1 MYIHMSRIESEYTTT
16 TMNES
21 TGGRG
26 RRSNRSAS
34 ALLRGAA
41 LIAVFFIASSTLT
54 LAAPTPLTLINGWK
68 NAPFG
73 TSAASVE
80 EVSGIVHFKGAISS
94 GTSIHPFTL
103 PAQYRPATNV
113 YVPVDLCNAHNGRLF
128 IQPNGTV
135 TIQAENGTFS
145 NAQCFT
151 SLDGASFAPAATAG
165 FVPLTLINNWTNAPF
180 GTSNA
185 AIINLNG
192 TFHFK
197 GAIAS
202 GSNSQPFSMPPGFF
216 PLVEV
221 YIPIDLCNA
230 TKGRLH
236 ISLTGTVNIEAENGA
251 FSNAQ
256 CFTSLDGA
264 WFTELQELDGFQDPT
279 LINGWTDT
287 PFTTS
292 PAAVGRIS
300 GVVYF
305 RGAMVTSGSNAQPF
319 TLPSAF
325 RPVKNVYVPID
336 LCNAT
341 KGRLFIQPSGAVTV
355 QAENGNFSNAQCFTS
370 LDGASFVQ

>member
-1 MYIHMSRIESEYTTT
+1 
-16 TMNES
+16 
-21 TGGRG
+21 
-26 RRSNRSAS
+26 
-34 ALLRGAA
+34 
-41 LIAVFFIASSTLT
+41 
-54 LAAPTPLTLINGWK
+54 
-68 NAPFG
+68 
-73 TSAASVE
+73 
-80 EVSGIVHFKGAISS
+80 
-94 GTSIHPFTL
+94 
-103 PAQYRPATNV
+103 
-113 YVPVDLCNAHNGRLF
+113 
-128 IQPNGTV
+128 V

-151 SLDGASFAPAATAG
+151 SLDGASFAPAATSG

-185 AIINLNG
+185 AIVNLNG

-202 GSNSQPFSMPPGFF
+202 GNSSQPFTMPSGFF

-236 ISLTGTVNIEAENGA
+236 ISLTGTVNIGAENGT

-264 WFTELQELDGFQDPT
+264 WFTVLQELDGFQDLT
-279 LINGWTDT
+279 LINGWTDN
-287 PFTTS
+287 PFVTS
-292 PAAVGRIS
+292 PAAIGRIS

-305 RGAMVTSGSNAQPF
+305 RGAMATSGSNAQPF
-319 TLPSAF
+319 TLPSGF
-325 RPVKNVYVPID
+325 RPKTNVYVPID

-341 KGRLFIQPSGAVTV
+341 KGRLFIQPSGSVTV
-355 QAENGNFSNAQCFTS
+355 QAENGTFSNAQCFTS